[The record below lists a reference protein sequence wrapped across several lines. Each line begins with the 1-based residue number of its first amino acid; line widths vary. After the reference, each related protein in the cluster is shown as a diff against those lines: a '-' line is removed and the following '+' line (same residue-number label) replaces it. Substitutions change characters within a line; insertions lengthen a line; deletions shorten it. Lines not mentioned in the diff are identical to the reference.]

1 MIIQCEQCQAKF
13 RLDDSKVTDRGVK
26 VRCAKCKHVFSVARV
41 QSADEGLPTD
51 FPAGRDFQ
59 VESTDSSFRTEP
71 TPFEAAASDSIAVQH
86 GDNEFSLSTLEDDK
100 GFDAEPDEAPTEQGA
115 DSAFDDIFREVSSPT
130 AEDFLG
136 SASPDFAVDS
146 LSDSMKMDDAKVEDK
161 DSSLAPLSDTD
172 LPFSQGGMELADEPA
187 PVALPQVDP
196 DEVKPDEIILPRE
209 ILSATS
215 VEAPDKPEP
224 AADDELQKISPP
236 VSVKSAEDDLPPLSI
251 TSRRRESPVSSGVI
265 AAVVLLL
272 VGVLGYFGF
281 TSLSEDK
288 AKVVQ
293 EVGKISVR
301 AVKASY
307 VKNASAG
314 LLLVISGE
322 AVNEY
327 PKPRA
332 AIQLKGMIFDA
343 KGQILAGKSAF
354 GGNMLTDEQLASL
367 PLDKIEAAMA
377 NQFGDSLTNLE
388 VAPGKKVSFMI
399 VIANPS
405 KEGKDFGVE
414 PIGSTVAAGKQQ

>member
-1 MIIQCEQCQAKF
+1 
-13 RLDDSKVTDRGVK
+13 
-26 VRCAKCKHVFSVARV
+26 
-41 QSADEGLPTD
+41 
-51 FPAGRDFQ
+51 
-59 VESTDSSFRTEP
+59 
-71 TPFEAAASDSIAVQH
+71 
-86 GDNEFSLSTLEDDK
+86 
-100 GFDAEPDEAPTEQGA
+100 
-115 DSAFDDIFREVSSPT
+115 
-130 AEDFLG
+130 
-136 SASPDFAVDS
+136 
-146 LSDSMKMDDAKVEDK
+146 
-161 DSSLAPLSDTD
+161 
-172 LPFSQGGMELADEPA
+172 LADEPA
-187 PVALPQVDP
+187 PVVLPLVDP
-196 DEVKPDEIILPRE
+196 DEGKPDEILPARE
-209 ILSATS
+209 ILSATP
-215 VEAPDKPEP
+215 VEAPEKPEP
-224 AADDELQKISPP
+224 AADDELEKSSPP

-251 TSRRRESPVSSGVI
+251 TSRRRQSPVSSGVI
-265 AAVVLLL
+265 AAVALLL

-307 VKNASAG
+307 VKNTSAG

-332 AIQLKGMIFDA
+332 AIQLKGMIFDS
-343 KGQILAGKSAF
+343 KGQILANKNAF
-354 GGNMLTDEQLASL
+354 GGNLLTDEQLASL

-377 NQFGDSLTNLE
+377 NQFGESLANLE
-388 VAPGKKVSFMI
+388 VAPSKKVSFMI